1 MPWPEIDALLL
12 AVETACEVLPLTV
25 ASYEKAVA
33 LGGCRTFGIE
43 AFSKSG
49 VAKFDPSEGSFCR
62 ICWLIAVA
70 MGQKDGKK

>member
-1 MPWPEIDALLL
+1 MRVNTTITDGDIHFN
-12 AVETACEVLPLTV
+12 
-25 ASYEKAVA
+25 

-49 VAKFDPSEGSFCR
+49 VAKFGPSEGSFCR

-70 MGQKDGKK
+70 MSQKDGKK

>member
-1 MPWPEIDALLL
+1 MHMDVRTPVRGGIFWG
-12 AVETACEVLPLTV
+12 
-25 ASYEKAVA
+25 SG